1 MKTYFKPLIEEVL
14 STSVD
19 NIAGEFDVSV
29 GETFF
34 IDNQHGANLKD
45 NW

>member
-1 MKTYFKPLIEEVL
+1 MKKYFKPLIEEVL

-34 IDNQHGANLKD
+34 TDNQYGANLKD
-45 NW
+45 SW